1 MIKTFSKIKRLG
13 NSSILL
19 LLLSLTLNP
28 IVGTGKET
36 QNLQEDTQQI
46 MDFIFE
52 KGPMMISENK
62 PEEVLKI
69 IKGLPYKK
77 RLDANIQVLEGFC
90 HLKRWVL
97 YKDLKSYEEW
107 YGIRT
112 NLIYTKVK
120 EATPMLILLL
130 KDNEPWLRL
139 YAAELLG
146 FIGDDRALKELE
158 KVGKEDKNQRVR
170 RYANW
175 AYEQILS
182 RRSSGK

>member
-1 MIKTFSKIKRLG
+1 MIKTFSKIERLG
-13 NSSILL
+13 DSSILL

-28 IVGTGKET
+28 IVGTGEEI
-36 QNLQEDTQQI
+36 QNLQEDTQQVI
-46 MDFIFE
+46 DFLFE
-52 KGPMMISENK
+52 KGPIMISENK

-69 IKGLPYKK
+69 IKELPYKT

-97 YKDLKSYEEW
+97 YRDLKSQEEW

-112 NLIYTKVK
+112 NLIYKKVK
-120 EATPMLILLL
+120 EATSMLILLL

-146 FIGDDRALKELE
+146 FIGDDRALEALE
-158 KVGKEDKNQRVR
+158 MVGKEDKNYRVR
-170 RYANW
+170 RYADW
-175 AYEQILS
+175 AYKQILS